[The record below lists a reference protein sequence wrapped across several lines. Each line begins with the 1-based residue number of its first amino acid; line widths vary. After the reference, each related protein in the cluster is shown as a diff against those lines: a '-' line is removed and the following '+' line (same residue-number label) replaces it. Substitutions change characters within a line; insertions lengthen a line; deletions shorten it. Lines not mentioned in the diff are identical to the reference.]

1 MSGVLILLLIIGI
14 VMIFT
19 NLLTSKVRIWKPKR
33 TFWFAIV
40 YFSCGII
47 ALVYLLFMSGN
58 VEKIASD
65 KVLQQQLEE
74 TEQLEKDLKNRQF
87 ESLKEEHLKFTK
99 TFEATEENIE
109 VVRNQTGHYL
119 PVFISWTDSA
129 ENKIEAAYYETPLYL
144 NKVYISPYVTA
155 PKIEWNENKLYIVE
169 TETKIMAK
177 SMRLSMELFNSSE
190 YESYNNPLNEL
201 IGKRILHLN
210 VPKQF
215 NIIDKDGWY

>member
-47 ALVYLLFMSGN
+47 ALVYLLFVSGN